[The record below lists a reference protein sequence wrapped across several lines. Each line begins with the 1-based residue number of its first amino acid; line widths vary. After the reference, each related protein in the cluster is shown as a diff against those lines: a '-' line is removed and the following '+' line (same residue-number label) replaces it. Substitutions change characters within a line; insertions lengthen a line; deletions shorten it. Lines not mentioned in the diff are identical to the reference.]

1 MHKYIFMLLFALAAL
16 QIGEFG
22 KVGAGTIKKWV
33 DEQGV
38 THYGDTI
45 PPEYVKQGSTEFS
58 SKGTVVKKTERA
70 TTDEERKKLDDERV
84 NQEAAKLKDMEQQRR
99 DKALLNTYTSA
110 EEIDLARNRN
120 LQQAEVQSKSAELR
134 IKQVEERLAKY
145 RTQAA
150 TATKA
155 GKPIPADLKQDIA
168 NAENEIRH
176 QKETIQQK
184 KKDVETVRAKFE
196 ADKQRY
202 RELTKKQ

>member
-1 MHKYIFMLLFALAAL
+1 MYKYIFVLLFALAAL
-16 QIGEFG
+16 QIGEVG
-22 KVGAGTIKKWV
+22 KVSAGTIKKWV

-58 SKGTVVKKTERA
+58 TKGTVVKKTERA
-70 TTDEERKKLDDERV
+70 ITPEERKKLEEERL
-84 NQEAAKLKDMEQQRR
+84 NQEAAKQKEMEQQRR
-99 DKALLNTYTSA
+99 DKALLNTYTS
-110 EEIDLARNRN
+110 EKEIDLARDRN

-150 TATKA
+150 AATKA
-155 GKPIPADLKQDIA
+155 GKPVSGDLKQDIA
-168 NAENEIRH
+168 NAESEILH
-176 QKETIQQK
+176 QKEAIQQK
-184 KKDVETVRAKFE
+184 KKDVEAVRAKFE

-202 RELTKKQ
+202 LELTKK